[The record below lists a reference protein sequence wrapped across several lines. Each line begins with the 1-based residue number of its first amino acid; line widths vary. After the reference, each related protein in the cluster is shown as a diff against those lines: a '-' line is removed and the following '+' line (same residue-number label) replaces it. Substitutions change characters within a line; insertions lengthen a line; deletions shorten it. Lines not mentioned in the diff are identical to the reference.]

1 MAYTGTDAL
10 HGLTVQEATNLKA
23 YNDYNYEQIDI
34 SGDTLDTSPA
44 SATYITT
51 LSPAK
56 KVVIYDGDGTVEDA
70 DTFTIALNGN
80 TDTQKKIVFEGRN
93 LPFTIEGIVMTAL
106 TLSLPDG
113 DTTSSDTIDILSF
126 H

>member
-1 MAYTGTDAL
+1 MATKPINRF
-10 HGLTVQEATNLKA
+10 TVAEASNLQV
-23 YNDYNYEQIDI
+23 YEDYFYEQIDI
-34 SGDTLDTSPA
+34 SGDTLDSSPA
-44 SATYITT
+44 SATYITD
-51 LSPAK
+51 SQPAK

-93 LPFTIEGIVMTAL
+93 LPFTIEGLVMTAL

-113 DTTSSDTIDILSF
+113 DTTASDTVDILSF

>member
-1 MAYTGTDAL
+1 MAYDAT
-10 HGLTVQEATNLKA
+10 HGFTVQEATNRLV

-34 SGDTLDTSPA
+34 SGDTLDSSPA
-44 SATYITT
+44 SSTYVTES
-51 LSPAK
+51 SPAK

-70 DTFTIALNGN
+70 DTFTVALNGN

-93 LPFTIEGIVMTAL
+93 LPFTIEGLVMTAL
-106 TLSLPDG
+106 TVSLPDG
-113 DTTSSDTIDILSF
+113 DTSASDTVDILSF

>member
-1 MAYTGTDAL
+1 MAYDAT
-10 HGLTVQEATNLKA
+10 HGFTVQEATNRLV

-34 SGDTLDTSPA
+34 SGDTLDSSPA
-44 SATYITT
+44 SSTYVTES
-51 LSPAK
+51 SPAK

-93 LPFTIEGIVMTAL
+93 LPFTIEGLVMTAL
-106 TLSLPDG
+106 TVSLPDG
-113 DTTSSDTIDILSF
+113 DTSASDTVDILSF

>member
-1 MAYTGTDAL
+1 MAYDAT
-10 HGLTVQEATNLKA
+10 HGFTVQEATNRLA

-34 SGDTLDTSPA
+34 SGDTLDSSPA
-44 SATYITT
+44 SSTYITES
-51 LSPAK
+51 SPAK

-93 LPFTIEGIVMTAL
+93 LPFTIEGLVMTAL
-106 TLSLPDG
+106 TVSLPDG
-113 DTTSSDTIDILSF
+113 DTSSSDTVDILSF

>member
-1 MAYTGTDAL
+1 MAKPL
-10 HGLTVQEATNLKA
+10 HAFTVAEAGNLQV
-23 YNDYNYEQIDI
+23 YSDYNYEQIDI
-34 SGDTLDTSPA
+34 SGDTLDSSPA
-44 SATYITT
+44 SATYITGS
-51 LSPAK
+51 SPAK

-93 LPFTIEGIVMTAL
+93 LPFTIEGLVMTAL
-106 TLSLPDG
+106 TVSLPDG
-113 DTTSSDTIDILSF
+113 DTTTSDTVDILSF

>member
-1 MAYTGTDAL
+1 MAKPLHKYTVA
-10 HGLTVQEATNLKA
+10 EAGNLLV
-23 YNDYNYEQIDI
+23 YSDYNYEQIDI
-34 SGDTLDTSPA
+34 SGDTLDTAPA
-44 SATYITT
+44 SATYITGAN
-51 LSPAK
+51 PAK

-93 LPFTIEGIVMTAL
+93 LPFTIDGLVMTAL
-106 TLSLPDG
+106 TVSLPDG
-113 DTTSSDTIDILSF
+113 DTTSSDTVDILSF

>member
-1 MAYTGTDAL
+1 MAYDPT
-10 HGLTVQEATNLKA
+10 HGFTVQEATNLKA

-34 SGDTLDTSPA
+34 SGDTLDSSPA
-44 SATYITT
+44 SATYVTES
-51 LSPAK
+51 SPAK

-93 LPFTIEGIVMTAL
+93 LPFTIEGLVMTAL
-106 TLSLPDG
+106 TVSLPDG
-113 DTTSSDTIDILSF
+113 DTTTSDTIDILSF

>member
-1 MAYTGTDAL
+1 MATKPINKF
-10 HGLTVQEATNLKA
+10 TVQEATNLKV
-23 YNDYNYEQIDI
+23 YEDYNYEQIDI
-34 SGDTLDTSPA
+34 SGDTLDSSPA
-44 SATYITT
+44 SATYITGA
-51 LSPAK
+51 LPAK

-93 LPFTIEGIVMTAL
+93 LPFTIEGLIMTAL
-106 TLSLPDG
+106 TVSLPDG
-113 DTTSSDTIDILSF
+113 DTTTSDTIDILSF